1 MLTHTSL
8 YFGYYIW
15 WVLSVLLCSTFR
27 HSYCHITDANPQA
40 SATITIIDWLGL
52 FACFPKL
59 LSQPLNRVSV
69 PQLLAEHAPTCSA
82 AEFATLCAQIFLDSI
97 LDISGSCQLFW
108 AFWITFRI
116 CPGGNEANT
125 ALFFS
130 YPTWRCHSLDLFFF
144 PAPVCASAKIPIQ
157 PC

>member
-15 WVLSVLLCSTFR
+15 WVLLVLLCSTFR
-27 HSYCHITDANPQA
+27 HSYYHITDANPQA
-40 SATITIIDWLGL
+40 SATISIIDWLGL
-52 FACFPKL
+52 FTCFPKL

-82 AEFATLCAQIFLDSI
+82 AEFATLCAQMFLDSI
-97 LDISGSCQLFW
+97 LDMSGSCQLFW

-116 CPGGNEANT
+116 CPGANKQIPPYSFPIQLENAT
-125 ALFFS
+125 PRFV
-130 YPTWRCHSLDLFFF
+130 FF